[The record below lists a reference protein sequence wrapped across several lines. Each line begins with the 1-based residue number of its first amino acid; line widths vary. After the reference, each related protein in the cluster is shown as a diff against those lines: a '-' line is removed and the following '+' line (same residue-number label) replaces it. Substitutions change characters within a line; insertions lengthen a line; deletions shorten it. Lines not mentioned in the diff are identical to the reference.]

1 MIKKMMTG
9 AMAVVMMAAMLF
21 ISGCDDTPSP
31 ERMNAI
37 ATAVGRTAG
46 YACELSKTK
55 TAVKESIALVLDVA
69 SKVVPTTDKTFAEAW
84 TPVIAE
90 ELQKLIA
97 AGKLDENGANFAKLA
112 LTTACDGIDYI
123 FIKHP
128 KAKEVQELVS
138 VATAGFI
145 TGYKS
150 VVSLAAGVEKPEID
164 EDAYKYLKSRMMA
177 K

>member
-1 MIKKMMTG
+1 MIKKMMIGT
-9 AMAVVMMAAMLF
+9 MTVVMMAAMLL
-21 ISGCDDTPSP
+21 ISGCDDAPSP

-69 SKVVPTTDKTFAEAW
+69 AKAIPATDKTFAEVW

-90 ELQKLIA
+90 ELQKLIV
-97 AGKLDENGANFAKLA
+97 AGKLDETGANFAKLA
-112 LTTACDGIDYI
+112 LTTACDGIDYV
-123 FIKHP
+123 FIKYP

-138 VATAGFI
+138 VATTGFV

-150 VVSLAAGVEKPEID
+150 VVSLAAGAEKPEID
-164 EDAYKYLKSRMMA
+164 EDAYKYLKSRMLA